1 MHTRLPGA
9 RAKDA
14 KQGCEFTR
22 LCREEEKMSA
32 TFGDPLHETEA
43 AKAEGASV
51 VVATAVA
58 VKAVVALAGWRRG

>member
-1 MHTRLPGA
+1 
-9 RAKDA
+9 
-14 KQGCEFTR
+14 

-58 VKAVVALAGWRRG
+58 VKAVAWQVEAKVAAPVATAAVDTAEAV